1 MNQEITRLGLYVLLP
16 LLLTSVFLVFLG
28 EANAVQYEDLVL
40 KQGSQ
45 RKQLVSEEEPVI
57 TPPIKI
63 VGVER

>member
-63 VGVER
+63 VGPER

>member
-57 TPPIKI
+57 TPPIII
-63 VGVER
+63 VGPER